1 MELTNL
7 LDRQK
12 DLIVYNEGF
21 ISKLRNGYNNISYH
35 MAVNNYNEQLKA
47 MQLNVVKLKNK
58 LNGLNKAFQTVRKY
72 GTNQANV
79 QPLEQELHNINNYIS
94 YLEQATNK

>member
-1 MELTNL
+1 MELNDL
-7 LDRQK
+7 IDRQK
-12 DLIVYNEGF
+12 NLIQYNEGF
-21 ISKLRNGYNNISYH
+21 ISKIRNGYNNFSYH

-58 LNGLNKAFQTVRKY
+58 LNMVNKSFQSVRKFA
-72 GTNQANV
+72 TNQSNI
-79 QPLEQELHNINNYIS
+79 QPLEQELYNINNYIS